1 LKIYI
6 YIINKNNKHKITHW
20 FIMFHDV
27 NKIYILNKREYI
39 IYKRIKKKKKKY
51 IYRIYKVLKLY
62 FIIIFLKK
70 KKKKKKK
77 I

>member
-1 LKIYI
+1 
-6 YIINKNNKHKITHW
+6 
-20 FIMFHDV
+20 MFHDV

-70 KKKKKKK
+70 KKKKKKNNYPNFNMA
-77 I
+77 IFRNYNI

>member
-1 LKIYI
+1 
-6 YIINKNNKHKITHW
+6 
-20 FIMFHDV
+20 MFHDV

-62 FIIIFLKK
+62 FIII
-70 KKKKKKK
+70 
-77 I
+77 